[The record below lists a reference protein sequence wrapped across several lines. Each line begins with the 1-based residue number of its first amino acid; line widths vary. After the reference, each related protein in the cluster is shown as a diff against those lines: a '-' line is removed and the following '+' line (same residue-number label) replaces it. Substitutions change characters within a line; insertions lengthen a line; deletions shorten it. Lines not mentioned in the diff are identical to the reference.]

1 VKIVGRG
8 GNEKFITVQRRT
20 YSRSK
25 YEDPTVLGHDNR
37 PFYPAMRQFPL
48 IPATAITVHKSQ
60 GMSLDEC
67 SVDLSRSF
75 APGHVY
81 VALSRLRTADGL
93 TLLNSD
99 FKVLVDPDV
108 VDFYK
113 RVS

>member
-1 VKIVGRG
+1 
-8 GNEKFITVQRRT
+8 
-20 YSRSK
+20 
-25 YEDPTVLGHDNR
+25 
-37 PFYPAMRQFPL
+37 
-48 IPATAITVHKSQ
+48 
-60 GMSLDEC
+60 MSLDEC